1 MGHLHKVIMRKE
13 DKNVKTEEAGGM
25 VGNSG
30 HNQTD
35 EDDLA
40 KKTEKNRQRSSS
52 KVRKET

>member
-13 DKNVKTEEAGGM
+13 DKNVKTEEEGGM